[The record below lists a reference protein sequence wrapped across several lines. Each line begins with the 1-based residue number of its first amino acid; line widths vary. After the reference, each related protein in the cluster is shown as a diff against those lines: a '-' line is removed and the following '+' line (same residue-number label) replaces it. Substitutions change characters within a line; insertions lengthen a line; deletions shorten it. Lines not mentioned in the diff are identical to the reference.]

1 MLCAL
6 AGAVKAPAL
15 IGVVAIV
22 WTYGGA
28 EISTRLRAMVVAK
41 SVLISV
47 ATFEAMSLLFGIGWG
62 WTRTLGA
69 TADVTNWLTPTDLVA
84 IATSHLAGVLHVQR
98 SVASLLGPAHALGL
112 LAAVAIVLW
121 AFWRLPRLGMPRTL
135 GICYL
140 AIVLLG
146 PTVQPWYLA
155 WGIVFLALA
164 DDARSSSTIVAL
176 TVATSILGVVGLN
189 LLKNELVSLGPILL
203 LLLSVGVVASVIAPV
218 EVSPGRKGEV
228 LLPRLPDPEVVDA

>member
-1 MLCAL
+1 VCPGGSGQ
-6 AGAVKAPAL
+6 GAAL

-47 ATFEAMSLLFGIGWG
+47 ATFEAMSLLF
-62 WTRTLGA
+62 RHRLGMD
-69 TADVTNWLTPTDLVA
+69 THPRRHCRRHELLTPTDLVA

-155 WGIVFLALA
+155 WASSFLPWPMTREVLRPSWPS
-164 DDARSSSTIVAL
+164 RSDVDSRCRR
-176 TVATSILGVVGLN
+176 LN